1 MCPLSFSREI
11 KNTSVSWGNTFL
23 RKSGKRL
30 KTHNGAGSFIS
41 WLGRVSFLPFLPPD
55 QIRKNLLCG
64 VMKTEKSFHFFIQN
78 IYWMSSYCCRHKTQP
93 SLRTY
98 PQSLNNPSKA
108 LWKYSKTPKLW
119 FGVMMTSK
127 TDPGCLDLSRKAK
140 GRADH
145 VCVPLHFFFIKH
157 CQFYLVPYIF

>member
-1 MCPLSFSREI
+1 MVR
-11 KNTSVSWGNTFL
+11 
-23 RKSGKRL
+23 
-30 KTHNGAGSFIS
+30 GSKLTMGLI
-41 WLGRVSFLPFLPPD
+41 VSFLCWVGLVSCHFCHLTKLERTYFVVLWKH
-55 QIRKNLLCG
+55 RKA
-64 VMKTEKSFHFFIQN
+64 FIFFIQN

-127 TDPGCLDLSRKAK
+127 TDPGCLELSRKAK

-157 CQFYLVPYIF
+157 CQFYLVPTSSKCLAQPSMARKT